1 MKLFLGKIWK
11 TISWKKDSSNI
22 KAALLLFSC
31 SVMSNSLQ
39 LQGMQHAR
47 LPCPSPSPGVY
58 SYSCPLSQ
66 WCHPTISSSVIP
78 FSSCSQSF
86 PASESFPVSQ
96 LPASESFPGSRLFT
110 SGGQSIGASASASV
124 LPMKIQGLFPFGM
137 TGLISLPSKGLQHH
151 SLKASILWHSVF
163 FLPSSHIHRWLL
175 VKP

>member
-47 LPCPSPSPGVY
+47 LPCPSPSPRVY
-58 SYSCPLSQ
+58 LYSCPLSQ

-78 FSSCSQSF
+78 FSSCPQPF
-86 PASESFPVSQ
+86 PA
-96 LPASESFPGSRLFT
+96 LESFPGSRLFT

-151 SLKASILWHSVF
+151 SLKAPILWHSVF